1 MIVTIFEHSK
11 VKIAE
16 KRDLENAV
24 FSKNDLADLL
34 SIKLDKKSVF
44 KFHNSQTLKTDSIVG
59 SITLKDGVII
69 EILPKIAKEKNI
81 ESYRKEFVK
90 LIRFT
95 DKRNSFVSSSTS
107 SKVSIK
113 ELPLISYVVELFSEN
128 LLAEIRKGSDKGYT
142 KVIESNNTIRGKID
156 IQKTL
161 NRHPFDRSRVVV
173 EYRKRT
179 ENTNLM
185 KVFKSISILL
195 LEDRTFSYRTKQNF
209 FEVRN
214 LLENVENIQL
224 RESDFERVQFSRLN
238 SRFETLFNQ
247 ARTIFYN
254 YMPYTAKIDSTP
266 FWSILFDMNY
276 LFEKFVETLFKKSGI
291 PFVSQKSHSIYD
303 KIKVVPDIILDDFI
317 VDTKYKIYKDRPN
330 REDIYQLI
338 TYVSTLKKRK
348 GYFIAPSFKDRENL
362 VFEPKIGGTEI
373 EVIFVNIGSG
383 IDEVVKHWRFS
394 ISDELRFSKI
404 HKPEQELTKNEIY
417 KNAIQERDIKTL
429 QELAKN
435 ETEETKIKL
444 SNEEKNYLKKVQK
457 QFGKEKTLLAISDSD
472 NLNLMQFL
480 IEEKNFNV
488 NYRDKDGLTPLMV
501 ASSKHLNNV
510 VFLLKHKAKIDSQD
524 KYGRTALFHAVL
536 CDNFEIV
543 KVLLENGAEPNL
555 RIEKG
560 ITYLMMA
567 SENSNFEIA
576 KALLEN
582 GAEPNLTND
591 LGNTALIEAAYFDCI
606 DIVDLLLDY
615 GANPNLKNQD
625 NETAL
630 DIATIEENYNV
641 VISIEKAINL
651 EQEKNLFDFTVKKE
665 QSLFD
670 ISENLNNSEYLE
682 LFEYAKEMFDDGED
696 TSDIVELL
704 LESIKLN
711 PHFAKSYALLG
722 ETYQHADRFEEAIE
736 NFHKAQELDKSL
748 KNSLEENIKDCEYFL
763 SLKV

>member
-44 KFHNSQTLKTDSIVG
+44 KFHNSQTVKTDSIVG
-59 SITLKDGVII
+59 SIALKDGVII

-179 ENTNLM
+179 KNTNLM

-195 LEDRTFSYRTKQNF
+195 LEDQTFSYRTKQNF

-276 LFEKFVETLFKKSGI
+276 LFEKFVETLLKKSKI

-303 KIKVVPDIILDDFI
+303 KIKIIPDIILDDFVI
-317 VDTKYKIYKDRPN
+317 DTKYKIYKERPN

-348 GYFIAPSFKDRENL
+348 GYFIAPSFESRENL

-373 EVIFVNIGSG
+373 EVIFVNIGFG
-383 IDEVVKHWRFS
+383 IDEVVK
-394 ISDELRFSKI
+394 D
-404 HKPEQELTKNEIY
+404 
-417 KNAIQERDIKTL
+417 
-429 QELAKN
+429 
-435 ETEETKIKL
+435 
-444 SNEEKNYLKKVQK
+444 
-457 QFGKEKTLLAISDSD
+457 
-472 NLNLMQFL
+472 
-480 IEEKNFNV
+480 
-488 NYRDKDGLTPLMV
+488 
-501 ASSKHLNNV
+501 
-510 VFLLKHKAKIDSQD
+510 
-524 KYGRTALFHAVL
+524 
-536 CDNFEIV
+536 
-543 KVLLENGAEPNL
+543 
-555 RIEKG
+555 
-560 ITYLMMA
+560 
-567 SENSNFEIA
+567 
-576 KALLEN
+576 
-582 GAEPNLTND
+582 
-591 LGNTALIEAAYFDCI
+591 
-606 DIVDLLLDY
+606 
-615 GANPNLKNQD
+615 
-625 NETAL
+625 
-630 DIATIEENYNV
+630 
-641 VISIEKAINL
+641 
-651 EQEKNLFDFTVKKE
+651 
-665 QSLFD
+665 
-670 ISENLNNSEYLE
+670 
-682 LFEYAKEMFDDGED
+682 
-696 TSDIVELL
+696 
-704 LESIKLN
+704 
-711 PHFAKSYALLG
+711 
-722 ETYQHADRFEEAIE
+722 
-736 NFHKAQELDKSL
+736 
-748 KNSLEENIKDCEYFL
+748 
-763 SLKV
+763 